1 MDAPTPVHPTD
12 QTLSSFGLGKL
23 DDGPAEA
30 VNKHLEQCPD
40 CRKRVAEMSADSFL
54 GRIRDAQKGLGVSAP
69 AASPAGGTQTYK
81 GSMTPPPADTLPP
94 GLADH
99 PDYEIK
105 KELGRGGMGVV
116 YLAHNKLMGRDE
128 VLKVM
133 GRHIMERP
141 GVLDRFLREIRAVA
155 RLRHA
160 NIVTAYSAVRVGES
174 IVFAM
179 EFVDGLD
186 LARMVKAKGPLPVS
200 HACNFVYQSALGLQH
215 AHEEGLVHRDI
226 KPGNL
231 MLAKKGSKA
240 TVKVLD
246 FGLAKATREEQVD
259 SALTSQGQALGTP
272 DFIAPEQILDAPNVD
287 IRADIYSLGATLY
300 YLLTGRPP
308 FKAKALYDVYQAHIS
323 RDADPLNLVRPE
335 VPAELAALVAKMM
348 AKDPARRFQTPGEVA
363 AALSP
368 FFKTG
373 SAAFKSPRTDVSQIG
388 PADVV
393 RPVSEAVST
402 PTQSATGA
410 GGTDVRAKKA
420 TEPTA
425 SESRWERLIDLR
437 EEKSSVE
444 AAPAVAPRR
453 RPPWASWPMIVAA
466 SVLGAFLLGVIIY
479 VARDKGRI
487 RIVVDGPRPIVTID
501 GETVRIQGLDQP
513 ITLRAGT
520 HELEVKWGDGEF
532 KTRRPFVVRR
542 GNTEELR
549 VEYEPKKRP
558 DKPPSQPSAPKAE
571 SIGSGSKDD
580 GAKAWSRLMAKLG
593 RQSSGPAPYACWT
606 FESDARDEIGSLHG
620 TLLGGAA
627 VREGRLYLD
636 GKSGHMRTEPLSQ
649 DIREKTLEA
658 WVLLHNLD
666 QRGGDVFSIEYGST
680 FDAILFGEREPR
692 KWIAGSEWFRR
703 TVNLVAPAENARS
716 TDLIHMAIV
725 YDADGGITVY
735 REGRRYAERYV
746 PKGRQATL
754 RTYPAGDSHV
764 LLGQRLTGA
773 GNGFLTGAI
782 EEAEPGA
789 RHRRTSR
796 AGNGFL
802 TGAIEEARLYD
813 RALTADEV
821 AASYRAGVIHYTTAG
836 GTGGLPT
843 SATPGPDQSPA
854 GKPPAPATAR
864 AKPADTARPDPSLK
878 TWTNSLG
885 MKFVRIEPGKFGMGS
900 TEKAEEQ
907 PPHLVEITR
916 PFSLGDREVTQ
927 RQYQA
932 VMGVNPSQFK
942 GSDDL
947 PVEKVS
953 WLDAVTFCNKLGAKE
968 GRTPCYRIDGKEVT
982 VVAGNGYRLPTE
994 AEWEYACRAGSTTRF
1009 PFGDNEAELGESAWY
1024 QWNAEGKTHPAG
1036 QKRPN
1041 RWGLYDMLGNVW
1053 EWCQDG
1059 YDAGY
1064 YATSIPAD
1072 PPGPSG
1078 ASSRV
1083 VRGGSW
1089 YGPPARCRPAFRRRG
1104 APGSRSHD
1112 LGFRLAAAGGT
1123 VGLSTSA
1130 PESPPRAVVANPP
1143 VPPAVIESKPPVPP
1157 AGVDL
1162 RRLKSRPGE
1171 LRLLDKG
1178 ADLPRGPFWP
1188 EIGPDNVRE
1197 WRIGDPSAIKMSS
1210 QGIVLSAGPGGNFL
1224 LTRSDDFKKCSLR
1237 IEFEAGDVTEAYL
1250 ALRAREG
1257 PDGWHAVTSRIDVE
1271 KGRVHVGHQ
1280 GFDFEA
1286 QESGLGRRPDYG
1298 TGTLILIGFETTAK
1312 GIGLAHVR
1320 GVNTAS
1326 ANLDVGPAAGWT
1338 GAGGVFV
1345 RSGKL
1350 LIHSITVR

>member
-1 MDAPTPVHPTD
+1 MEALSRVHPTD

-54 GRIRDAQKGLGVSAP
+54 GRIRDAQKGLGVSAFGQSQP
-69 AASPAGGTQTYK
+69 GEVQTSK
-81 GSMTPPPADTLPP
+81 KSTAPPPADTLPP

-116 YLAHNKLMGRDE
+116 YLAHNTLMGRDE

-133 GRHIMERP
+133 GRQIMERP

-179 EFVDGLD
+179 EFIDGLD

-200 HACNFVYQSALGLQH
+200 HACHFVYQAALGLQH

-231 MLAKKGSKA
+231 MLSRKGSKA

-246 FGLAKATREEQVD
+246 FGLAKATRVEKVD

-272 DFIAPEQILDAPNVD
+272 DFIAPEQIQDAPNAD
-287 IRADIYSLGATLY
+287 IRADIYSLGGTLY

-308 FKAKALYDVYQAHIS
+308 FKANSLYDIYQAHIS

-335 VPAELAALVAKMM
+335 VPSELAAVVAKMM

-363 AALSP
+363 EALSP

-388 PADVV
+388 PADVG

-402 PTQSATGA
+402 PTQPATNA
-410 GGTDVRAKKA
+410 AGTDVQAKKA

-425 SESRWERLIDLR
+425 SESRWESLVDLR
-437 EEKSSVE
+437 KEKSSVE

-453 RPPWASWPMIVAA
+453 RPPWTSWPMIVAA

-666 QRGGDVFSIEYGST
+666 QRGGDVISIEYGST
-680 FDAILFGEREPR
+680 FDAIVFGEREPK
-692 KWIAGSEWFRR
+692 KWIAASEWFRR
-703 TVNLVAPAENARS
+703 TVNLGAPVENAKP

-725 YDADGGITVY
+725 YDLEGGITVY
-735 REGRRYAERYV
+735 REGKRYAEKYV

-782 EEAEPGA
+782 EEA
-789 RHRRTSR
+789 
-796 AGNGFL
+796 
-802 TGAIEEARLYD
+802 RLYD

-821 AASYRAGVIHYTTAG
+821 AASYRAGVIHYTTENG
-836 GTGGLPT
+836 VEKLPGTV
-843 SATPGPDQSPA
+843 PGAASTTD
-854 GKPPAPATAR
+854 GKPPVP
-864 AKPADTARPDPSLK
+864 PPARPDPSGA

-885 MKFVRIEPGKFGMGS
+885 MKFVRIEPGKFMMGS
-900 TEKAEEQ
+900 TENAADQ
-907 PPHLVEITR
+907 PLHLVEITR

-953 WLDAVTFCNKLGAKE
+953 WLDAVTFCNKLSEKE
-968 GRTPCYRIDGKEVT
+968 GRTPCYRINGVEVT
-982 VVAGNGYRLPTE
+982 VIAGNGYRLPTE
-994 AEWEYACRAGSTTRF
+994 AEWEYACRAGSTTRY
-1009 PFGDNEAELGESAWY
+1009 PFGDNEADLGEFAWFRG
-1024 QWNAEGKTHPAG
+1024 NSEMKTHPVG

-1041 RWGLYDMLGNVW
+1041 RWGLYDMLGNVF

-1064 YATSIPAD
+1064 YATSPPAD

-1078 ASSRV
+1078 VASRV
-1083 VRGGSW
+1083 IRGGSW
-1089 YGPPARCRPAFRRRG
+1089 YGIPARCRPAYRRWL
-1104 APGSRSHD
+1104 APVRRIRD

-1123 VGLSTSA
+1123 GGLSTSA
-1130 PESPPRAVVANPP
+1130 PESPSRAVVA
-1143 VPPAVIESKPPVPP
+1143 KPPVPP
-1157 AGVDL
+1157 AATKADIDFRSL
-1162 RRLKSRPGE
+1162 RPRPGT
-1171 LRLLDKG
+1171 LRLATLDAK
-1178 ADLPRGPFWP
+1178 LPTEPFWP
-1188 EIGPDNVRE
+1188 ILTPANTESWVL
-1197 WRIGDPSAIKMSS
+1197 GDPDGMAMSQKGLTIK
-1210 QGIVLSAGPGGNFL
+1210 AGTLGNFL
-1224 LTRSDDFKKCSLR
+1224 LTKQSNFRKGALKIALAV
-1237 IEFEAGDVTEAYL
+1237 EEGAEAFLVLHGRTAAGE
-1250 ALRAREG
+1250 
-1257 PDGWHAVTSRIDVE
+1257 WHAVTSRLRNDKGSVRAGRLGTDFATEEAGTAVEAKPGPFLSIRFEDDGRGNRRVFVGNKATATVPVGHDEADNEGAIGLFVKTGSIVVRSIDV
-1271 KGRVHVGHQ
+1271 R
-1280 GFDFEA
+1280 
-1286 QESGLGRRPDYG
+1286 
-1298 TGTLILIGFETTAK
+1298 
-1312 GIGLAHVR
+1312 
-1320 GVNTAS
+1320 
-1326 ANLDVGPAAGWT
+1326 
-1338 GAGGVFV
+1338 
-1345 RSGKL
+1345 
-1350 LIHSITVR
+1350 